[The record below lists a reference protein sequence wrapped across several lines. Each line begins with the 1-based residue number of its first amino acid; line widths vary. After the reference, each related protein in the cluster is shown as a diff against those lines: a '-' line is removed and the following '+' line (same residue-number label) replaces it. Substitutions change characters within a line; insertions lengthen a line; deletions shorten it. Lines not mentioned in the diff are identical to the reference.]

1 MLAPE
6 FLERNCRPSS
16 NKSSIGA
23 NPIRFPPLISKSA
36 ATIFICW
43 IRRWASRSYS
53 FAVSR
58 VLAWRAERGAEGT
71 EVRSCSGQLGFY
83 KQVWNFRST
92 YSVLG
97 INSRLKIFTLD
108 HHGELLVDGLA
119 RGHESS
125 IQAIERYARKWDEV
139 LDNTLAP
146 N

>member
-71 EVRSCSGQLGFY
+71 EVRSYSGQLGFTS
-83 KQVWNFRST
+83 KFGS
-92 YSVLG
+92 
-97 INSRLKIFTLD
+97 
-108 HHGELLVDGLA
+108 
-119 RGHESS
+119 
-125 IQAIERYARKWDEV
+125 
-139 LDNTLAP
+139 
-146 N
+146 